1 MPALFASLRRRRR
14 YALPAGGARFHVRV
28 IAVLGLAVIPP
39 GRLGRRSA
47 GASLDVGHRLDG
59 DGHRVVVGRRTPPAP
74 AESDADADGT
84 VAVMMVTVTAMP
96 AAVAAT
102 AAGAAAG
109 GQDLARERGLA
120 RREPEHGEK

>member
-59 DGHRVVVGRRTPPAP
+59 DGHRVVVGVGRRTPPAP

-120 RREPEHGEK
+120 RR